1 MEITRIY
8 TDTEGN
14 SHFEM
19 WPVIMENES
28 TFGFMSSP
36 ELNVKSFHF
45 QNTLPHHEWNFL
57 HSPDKMYVVLLSGAL
72 ELEVRDGEKSRSI
85 YQAAGARWS
94 GQPEPARGSGA
105 GSARRQHHGILQG
118 VQRRDPGY

>member
-72 ELEVRDGEKSRSI
+72 ELEVSDGEKRRFTEGDVILLEDKS
-85 YQAAGARWS
+85 
-94 GQPEPARGSGA
+94 GSG
-105 GSARRQHHGILQG
+105 HKLQTFENT
-118 VQRRDPGY
+118 QCSLIIHLD